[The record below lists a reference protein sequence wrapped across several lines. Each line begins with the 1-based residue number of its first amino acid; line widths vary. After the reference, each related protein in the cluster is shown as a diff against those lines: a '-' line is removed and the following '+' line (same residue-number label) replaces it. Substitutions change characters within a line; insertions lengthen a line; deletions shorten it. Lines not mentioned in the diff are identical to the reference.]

1 MSDEKLLLDKSFYM
15 RESKTVEIA
24 TWFSSGYTT
33 ALMDSFI
40 DATASER
47 LVRVCRNAFA
57 IFINSQINQE
67 GVQFNAK
74 ARP

>member
-40 DATASER
+40 DATASEPSGAC
-47 LVRVCRNAFA
+47 LSLCIRNLY
-57 IFINSQINQE
+57 
-67 GVQFNAK
+67 K
-74 ARP
+74 

>member
-1 MSDEKLLLDKSFYM
+1 
-15 RESKTVEIA
+15 
-24 TWFSSGYTT
+24 
-33 ALMDSFI
+33 MDSMMQQRQ
-40 DATASER
+40 SE

-57 IFINSQINQE
+57 IIINSQINQK